1 MSLGFSSENEKKL
14 TALIS
19 RYPRSDAALI
29 PVLWLAQ
36 QEFGHLNQEV
46 RQLVAQKVGVSE
58 ARVESVV
65 SFYTMFHTEKLGKY
79 HLQICRN
86 LSCSLCGG
94 DELQKVVSSEL
105 GIQPGETTPD
115 GLFSYSLVECLA
127 ACGGA
132 PALQVNFDY
141 YENVTTDGL
150 KELISSLRKN
160 GKDSD

>member
-1 MSLGFSSENEKKL
+1 MNVAFSPSNEKKVR
-14 TALIS
+14 TLIA
-19 RYPRSDAALI
+19 RYPRPDAALI

-36 QEFGHLNQEV
+36 LEFGHLDQDV
-46 RQLVAQKVGVSE
+46 RKLVAKEVGVSE

-94 DELQKVVSSEL
+94 DDLQKAAEEAL
-105 GIQPGETTPD
+105 GIRPGETTAD

-141 YENVTTDGL
+141 HEKVSP
-150 KELISSLRKN
+150 ESLRKLIADLRN
-160 GKDSD
+160 HGKDH